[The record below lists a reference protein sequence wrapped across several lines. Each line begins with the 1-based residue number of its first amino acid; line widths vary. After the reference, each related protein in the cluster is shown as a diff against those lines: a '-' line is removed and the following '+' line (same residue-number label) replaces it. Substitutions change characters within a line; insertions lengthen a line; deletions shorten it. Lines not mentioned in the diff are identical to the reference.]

1 MGILE
6 WNSFGQ
12 TVNSGRF
19 QTSLLQCLTG
29 HLLVDNACLHG
40 LHIAKGCQSEA
51 DNELWCR
58 TVVVSIALLKPKSV
72 DGSRRLCLHG
82 QPSRILD

>member
-1 MGILE
+1 MLVCMDLGVQ
-6 WNSFGQ
+6 F
-12 TVNSGRF
+12 VP
-19 QTSLLQCLTG
+19 LQI
-29 HLLVDNACLHG
+29 V
-40 LHIAKGCQSEA
+40 HIAKGCQSEA

-72 DGSRRLCLHG
+72 DGSRRLCLHS